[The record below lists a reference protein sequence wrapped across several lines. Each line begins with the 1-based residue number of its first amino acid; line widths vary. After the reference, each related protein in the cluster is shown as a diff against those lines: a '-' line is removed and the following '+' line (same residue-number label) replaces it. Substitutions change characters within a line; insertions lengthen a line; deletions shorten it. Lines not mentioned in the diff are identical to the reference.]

1 MKKFF
6 PMYHDYRQH
15 LEWLSGEDVKRL
27 LLALF
32 DYSEH
37 GTEPELDGAA
47 RMAFSFMSAQIERD
61 SRKYEEKCQVARK
74 NIQKRWDVTET
85 TESIPTDTD
94 VYDGIPT
101 DTKEY
106 QAIPTD
112 TDDTNTKTK
121 KKTKTNTKTNFI
133 PPTPLPGECVCE
145 SVESVAVEIAA
156 GAGTEPVDPSMT
168 RMQERFANFWQKYP
182 RKQGKGAAEK
192 AFFKLHPTQEL
203 FDRMMAGLA
212 RAMAC
217 EQWQR
222 DNGQFIPNP
231 ATWLN
236 QRRWEDEPDAGF
248 MGQPA
253 PKSEPTYD
261 VEAYES
267 FDFLREMEALN
278 AMQEGGV

>member
-1 MKKFF
+1 
-6 PMYHDYRQH
+6 
-15 LEWLSGEDVKRL
+15 
-27 LLALF
+27 
-32 DYSEH
+32 
-37 GTEPELDGAA
+37 
-47 RMAFSFMSAQIERD
+47 
-61 SRKYEEKCQVARK
+61 
-74 NIQKRWDVTET
+74 
-85 TESIPTDTD
+85 
-94 VYDGIPT
+94 
-101 DTKEY
+101 
-106 QAIPTD
+106 
-112 TDDTNTKTK
+112 
-121 KKTKTNTKTNFI
+121 
-133 PPTPLPGECVCE
+133 
-145 SVESVAVEIAA
+145 
-156 GAGTEPVDPSMT
+156 
-168 RMQERFANFWQKYP
+168 MQERFANFWQKYP

-203 FDRMMAGLA
+203 FDRMMAGLG

-278 AMQEGGV
+278 AMQEGRT